1 MKQYEEVFFGLVRTS
16 LWQTP
21 LDVPKDFHDW
31 SSVLK
36 LARSQAMMGLVGDVI
51 LTNPDILSSLPDPVV
66 QRLQEIPMNNMA
78 MHTLL
83 NNTLILVVTTLRE
96 HGIEPVLLKGQG
108 VARYYPV
115 PELRQCGDIDLY
127 VGQEKYE
134 EAYEALKAVVT
145 EIDEK
150 DALKRGKHFHAK
162 VGSVL
167 LEIHCFADVTPDQ
180 KQNRSYQQLSR
191 VGLNDKVVELDFGG
205 VMIKTPAD
213 DFNVFYLF
221 HHLWRHFII
230 EGVGLRQLTD
240 LTCFLHTHHGKLDL
254 DYLKRVLD
262 EMDLMLPWQTFG
274 CVIVDWLG
282 LPAEEM
288 PFYAP
293 HLRGKAEKVVNKV
306 LNEGN
311 FGQQTSYV
319 RVRKRSYLYEKLFSL
334 KCHVSRTF
342 SMVMIFPKHAMQRF
356 YHTFRSGIKRVVK
369 DLNP

>member
-127 VGQEKYE
+127 VGQENYE
-134 EAYEALKAVVT
+134 VAYEALKPVVT

-150 DALKRGKHFHAK
+150 SALNVGVHFHAK

-167 LEIHCFADVTPDQ
+167 LEIHRFTDVGMDLTKNLRYQ
-180 KQNRSYQQLSR
+180 KYAASGVTDNL
-191 VGLNDKVVELDFGG
+191 VNIDFGG
-205 VMIKTPAD
+205 IVVKTPND

-221 HHLWRHFII
+221 HHLWRHFIK
-230 EGVGLRQLTD
+230 EGVGFRQLTD

-293 HLRGKAEKVVNKV
+293 QLRGKAEKVVSKV

-334 KCHVSRTF
+334 KCHIQRTT
-342 SMVMIFPKHAMQRF
+342 SMVIIFPRHALYGF
-356 YHTFRSGIKRVVK
+356 YYTMKAGLRRVFQ
-369 DLNP
+369 DIF